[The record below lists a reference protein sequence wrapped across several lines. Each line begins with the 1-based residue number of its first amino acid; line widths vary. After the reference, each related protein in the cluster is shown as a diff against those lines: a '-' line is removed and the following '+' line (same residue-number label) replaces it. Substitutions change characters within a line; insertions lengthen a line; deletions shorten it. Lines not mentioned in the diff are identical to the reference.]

1 MQDKKISGKWVIARF
16 QHETNTFSPIPTP
29 LEAFNPYWDQDA
41 FLDQEQARTAMG
53 AFIQI
58 ALQEN
63 VEIIT
68 PICAFANPSGIV
80 DGKAYERICNC
91 IVEAV
96 EQGCDAVLLDLHG
109 AMVSEF
115 SVDGEGDL
123 LKRIK
128 SIAPHIPIAVALD
141 LHANVTPAMIE
152 NSDVM
157 VSFKTYP
164 HIDMFETGLHAG
176 RLLRDMLL
184 GKINPKLVYR
194 QLPLLSH
201 TLRSNTNE
209 GAMQDAVQAAIRMEN
224 TPGILGISILAG
236 FSLADFRDAGMS
248 VIVIADEKI
257 QGAID
262 KGNALANHL
271 QERILLQADG
281 FIYES
286 SPVGLALKKA
296 SEMANLGNSGP
307 VLLLD
312 HSDNVMSGG
321 PCDTTDVLESAFEYG
336 LSNIAAGPFADPE
349 TVQKLI
355 QLGLNKSIEI
365 ELGNKSGWTYRG
377 VRKHPLKLTGLVKVI
392 TDGKIK
398 VTGPI
403 FHGSILNMG
412 PSVLFE
418 TDQAQIVISS
428 ERVEPYDLAVMTSLG
443 INLSSKS
450 YVLLKSRMYCRPVFF
465 PLSKGYVEC
474 DSDQGGP
481 TSSNYDWF
489 DIKHIRRPIYPL
501 DKSKPISSMQS

>member
-1 MQDKKISGKWVIARF
+1 
-16 QHETNTFSPIPTP
+16 
-29 LEAFNPYWDQDA
+29 
-41 FLDQEQARTAMG
+41 MG

-58 ALQEN
+58 AQQEN

-68 PICAFANPSGIV
+68 PVCAFSNPSGTV
-80 DGKAYERICNC
+80 DGKAYERICNS

-96 EQGCDAVLLDLHG
+96 KQGCDAVLLDLHG

-115 SVDGEGDL
+115 AVDGEGEL
-123 LKRIK
+123 LKRIR
-128 SIAPHIPIAVALD
+128 SIAPNIPIAVALD
-141 LHANVTPAMIE
+141 LHANVTPAMVE
-152 NSDVM
+152 NCDVM

-164 HIDMFETGLHAG
+164 HIDMYETGLLAG
-176 RLLRDMLL
+176 ELLRDMLQ
-184 GKINPKLVYR
+184 GKIKPSMAYR
-194 QLPLLSH
+194 QIPLLSH

-209 GAMQDAVQAAIRMEN
+209 GAMKAAVQAAIAMEKQ
-224 TPGILGISILAG
+224 PGVLGISILAG
-236 FSLADFRDAGMS
+236 FSLADFHDAGMS
-248 VIVIADEKI
+248 VIVIADQNHPDSADIEN
-257 QGAID
+257 Q
-262 KGNALANHL
+262 LADEL
-271 QERILLQADG
+271 QAMILSQADG

-286 SPVGLALKKA
+286 IPIAQALNTA
-296 SEMANLGNSGP
+296 RELTQSAIPGP

-321 PCDTTDVLESAFEYG
+321 PCDTTDILEAALQFG

-355 QLGLNKSIEI
+355 QVGLNQPVDI

-377 VRKHPLKLTGLVKVI
+377 VRKQALKLTGVVKAI
-392 TDGKIK
+392 SDGQIK

-403 FHGSILNMG
+403 FTGSILNMG

-418 TDQAQIVISS
+418 TDKVQIVISS
-428 ERVEPYDLAVMTSLG
+428 ERVEPYDIAIMTSLG
-443 INLSSKS
+443 IELESKT

-465 PLSKGYVEC
+465 PLSKGFVEC

-489 DIKHIRRPIYPL
+489 DIQHIRRPIYPL
-501 DKSKPISSMQS
+501 DLKNLA

>member
-1 MQDKKISGKWVIARF
+1 MQDKKLSGKWVIARF

-29 LEAFNPYWDQDA
+29 LEAFNPYWDKAA
-41 FLDQEQARTAMG
+41 FLDQEHARTAMG

-58 ALQEN
+58 AQQEN

-68 PICAFANPSGIV
+68 PVCAFSNPSGTV
-80 DGKAYERICNC
+80 DGKAYEQVCNS

-96 EQGCDAVLLDLHG
+96 KQGCDAVLLDLHG

-123 LKRIK
+123 LKRIR
-128 SIAPHIPIAVALD
+128 SIAPNTPIAVALD
-141 LHANVTPAMIE
+141 LHANVTPTMIE

-176 RLLRDMLL
+176 EILRDRLQ
-184 GKINPKLVYR
+184 GKIQPKLIYR
-194 QLPLLSH
+194 QIPLLSH

-209 GAMQDAVQAAIRMEN
+209 GAMQAAVQSAIQLEK

-236 FSLADFRDAGMS
+236 FSLADFQDAGMS
-248 VIVIADEKI
+248 VIVIAD
-257 QGAID
+257 QDLHGAID
-262 KGNALANHL
+262 RANEIANQL
-271 QERILLQADG
+271 QEQILSQADG

-286 SPVGLALKKA
+286 TPILVAMQKA
-296 SEMANLGNSGP
+296 SELTKLTTPGP

-321 PCDTTDVLESAFEYG
+321 PCDTTDVLESALEYG
-336 LSNIAAGPFADPE
+336 LRNIAAGPFADPE

-355 QLGLNKSIEI
+355 QIGLNKTIEI

-377 VRKHPLKLTGLVKVI
+377 LRKQPLKLTGVVKAI
-392 TDGKIK
+392 TDGKVK

-403 FHGSILNMG
+403 FNGSILNMG

-418 TDQAQIVISS
+418 TDEAQIVISS
-428 ERVEPYDLAVMTSLG
+428 ERVEPYDIAVMTSLG
-443 INLSSKS
+443 IDLSSKA

-465 PLSKGYVEC
+465 LLSKGFVEC
-474 DSDQGGP
+474 DSDHGGP

-489 DIKHIRRPIYPL
+489 DIQHIRRPIYPL
-501 DKSKPISSMQS
+501 DKIARS

>member
-1 MQDKKISGKWVIARF
+1 MQDEKLSGKWVIARF

-29 LEAFNPYWDQDA
+29 LEAFNPLWNQDA
-41 FLDQEQARTAMG
+41 FEDQENARTAMG

-58 ALQEN
+58 AKQEK

-68 PICAFANPSGIV
+68 PVCAFSNPSGTV
-80 DGKAYERICNC
+80 DGKAYQQICDS
-91 IVEAV
+91 ILESVK
-96 EQGCDAVLLDLHG
+96 QGCDAVLLDLHG

-115 SVDGEGDL
+115 AVDGEGEL

-128 SIAPHIPIAVALD
+128 LIAPHIPIAVALD
-141 LHANVTPAMIE
+141 LHGNVTPAMIE
-152 NSDVM
+152 YSDVM

-176 RLLRDMLL
+176 ELLKDMLL
-184 GKINPKLVYR
+184 GKIKPRLIYR
-194 QLPLLSH
+194 QIPLLSH

-209 GAMQDAVQAAIRMEN
+209 GAMQDVVQAAIQMEK

-236 FSLADFRDAGMS
+236 FSLADFKDAGMS
-248 VIVIADEKI
+248 IIVIADEYQ

-262 KGNALANHL
+262 HGNDLANHL
-271 QERILLQADG
+271 EERILSQADG

-286 SPVGLALKKA
+286 SPVAIALKRA
-296 SEMANLGNSGP
+296 SEIANNGSSGP

-321 PCDTTDVLESAFEYG
+321 PCDTTDVLESALEYG
-336 LSNIAAGPFADPE
+336 LHNIAAGPFADPQ

-355 QLGLNKSIEI
+355 QHGLDKTIEI

-377 VRKHPLKLTGLVKVI
+377 IRKPALKLSGVVKAI
-392 TDGKIK
+392 SDGKIK

-403 FHGSILNMG
+403 FNGSILNMG

-418 TDQAQIVISS
+418 TDTVQIVISS
-428 ERVEPYDLAVMTSLG
+428 ERVEPYDIAVMTSLG
-443 INLSSKS
+443 IDLSSKS
-450 YVLLKSRMYCRPVFF
+450 YILLKSRMYCRPVFF

-501 DKSKPISSMQS
+501 DKSKPLQP